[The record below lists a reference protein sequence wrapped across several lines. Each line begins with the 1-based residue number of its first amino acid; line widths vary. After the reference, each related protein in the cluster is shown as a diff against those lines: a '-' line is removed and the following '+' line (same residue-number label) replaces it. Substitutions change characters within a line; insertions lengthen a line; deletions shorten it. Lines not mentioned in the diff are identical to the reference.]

1 MPIYEYRCSECGN
14 IFERFESIQNYQRS
28 LECPVCGAKA
38 HLIISGGNGLIFKGS
53 GFYIT
58 DYKRNGNNNTSDS
71 SAKNSQT
78 QKTDS

>member
-14 IFERFESIQNYQRS
+14 VFERFESIQNYQKS
-28 LECPVCGAKA
+28 LECPVCGAEA

-58 DYKRNGNNNTSDS
+58 DYKRNGSNQSETKSSESKTNDS
-71 SAKNSQT
+71 
-78 QKTDS
+78 